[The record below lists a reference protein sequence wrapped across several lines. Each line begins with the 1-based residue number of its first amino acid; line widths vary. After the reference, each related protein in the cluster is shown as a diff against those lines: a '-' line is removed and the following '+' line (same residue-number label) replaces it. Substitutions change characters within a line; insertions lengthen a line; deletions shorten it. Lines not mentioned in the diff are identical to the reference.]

1 MIRPH
6 GTQPTLPTVLHDD
19 GALDLDGQ
27 TRLAG
32 TVAAGGVDG
41 LVVLGLTTGEVGALG
56 AEERVEVIR
65 ATRRGAGGLPVL
77 AGLGP
82 PGPDVLPSA
91 QRAAAAGASG
101 LVAAFPPTPAELD
114 HLADTSGLGLP
125 VWVQHH
131 PVATGATASTEE
143 LVAGCLEL
151 GAAAVVVEQA
161 PPSDAVAALVAGDG
175 PPCFGGLAGLFLLE
189 ELEAGAAGTVA
200 GCAVPERLVEVVA
213 RARAEETAASRDAF
227 VELLP
232 YLRLEVGG
240 PGLRVRKEAWR
251 QRGVIGS
258 GRVRRGSPLGA
269 ATKRAVTRRLREVG
283 VSLPAAYPGA

>member
-1 MIRPH
+1 MMLPH
-6 GTQPTLPTVLHDD
+6 GTHPTLPTVLHDD
-19 GALDLDGQ
+19 GSLDLDGQ

-32 TVAAGGVDG
+32 TVAASGVDG
-41 LVVLGLTTGEVGALG
+41 LVVLGLTTGEVEALG

-91 QRAAAAGASG
+91 QQAAAAGADG
-101 LVAAFPPTPAELD
+101 FVAAFPPTPAALD
-114 HLADTSGLGLP
+114 RLADTSGLGLP

-131 PVATGATASTEE
+131 PVATSATPSLEE
-143 LVAGCLEL
+143 LVAGCLAL
-151 GAAAVVVEQA
+151 APAAVVVEQA
-161 PPSDAVAALVAGDG
+161 PPADPVAALVEGNG

-189 ELEAGAAGTVA
+189 ELEAGAVGTVA
-200 GCAVPERLVEVVA
+200 GCAVPERLVEVVS
-213 RARAEETAASRDAF
+213 RYRAEEVTASRDAF

-251 QRGVIGS
+251 QRAVIGS
-258 GRVRRGSPLGA
+258 GRVRRGGPLGV

-283 VSLPAAYPGA
+283 VSLPAPFPGA